1 MQRIVLKKEIK
12 TKYPIEG
19 ISLVNLEDE
28 IDYKSSKDGIYA
40 SGVIKLSGEYY
51 KGIRNTRFNDEIDV
65 DIFASFDDLV
75 SRNELRINIIDFDY
89 TINDDVIMFSVIIDI
104 LGLKEV
110 KKSFPTSDMQ
120 EEIQVVDRAG
130 NDNSDLVL
138 EETKDDEK
146 LEIDIKEETVPN
158 MEVKNTKEEKKQTRI
173 NNQVCWSFYV
183 VLEGDNYESIS
194 NDLNI
199 NVDKLKSL
207 NKNKELS
214 VGTLLVLP
222 K

>member
-12 TKYPIEG
+12 AKYPIEG

-89 TINDDVIMFSVIIDI
+89 TINDDVIMFSVIVDI

-110 KKSFPTSDMQ
+110 KKSFPTSDLQ
-120 EEIQVVDRAG
+120 EEIQVEDRAG

-138 EETKDDEK
+138 EENKDDEK
-146 LEIDIKEETVPN
+146 LDDVIKQEVIPCVEIKNIKEEN
-158 MEVKNTKEEKKQTRI
+158 KNIKQ
-173 NNQVCWSFYV
+173 NSKVCWSFYV
-183 VLEGDNYESIS
+183 VLEGDSYESIS
-194 NDLNI
+194 HELKI
-199 NVDKLKSL
+199 NVDKLKLL
-207 NKNKELS
+207 NKNKDLS